1 MNRAKG
7 YTSHLKIAV
16 LSLADINNYGDMF
29 FPYIFRLELQSRLPT
44 AKIDLY
50 TNMQYHCD
58 IYDTAEYSR
67 NRLLDYN
74 AVILAGGDTVQRLDE
89 ENWKDI
95 YPSDIGKKRPSDI
108 IFDWLDLDKPYK
120 AYFSVGVHPQM
131 QEYRQDV
138 LSAIS
143 RLDYLAVRG
152 VLSKK
157 ILEGAI
163 ISNNNKIRIVPDLGW
178 LFNRYIDVLEKETE
192 GFCVPS
198 KPYMVF
204 EIFYEFDEE
213 VLRFAART
221 LQQFQ
226 SETGVE
232 VMLLPIVHT
241 KSRKQ
246 LSTWNDY
253 YPLSRIAEY
262 TDNALT
268 LMPDQLSAA
277 EVGILLKNAKFYLGS
292 SMHGAL
298 TCLSYGKPAGNILTW
313 TAPKLQELHGAR
325 TRADCFINH
334 WGRLPE
340 FLRKLDKEAEEK
352 NEKKY
357 SIMYADY
364 MWYRLSTE
372 LDELCRQ
379 ICEKQRIGFYE

>member
-1 MNRAKG
+1 M
-7 YTSHLKIAV
+7 
-16 LSLADINNYGDMF
+16 
-29 FPYIFRLELQSRLPT
+29 
-44 AKIDLY
+44 
-50 TNMQYHCD
+50 
-58 IYDTAEYSR
+58 
-67 NRLLDYN
+67 
-74 AVILAGGDTVQRLDE
+74 
-89 ENWKDI
+89 
-95 YPSDIGKKRPSDI
+95 
-108 IFDWLDLDKPYK
+108 
-120 AYFSVGVHPQM
+120 
-131 QEYRQDV
+131 
-138 LSAIS
+138 
-143 RLDYLAVRG
+143 
-152 VLSKK
+152 
-157 ILEGAI
+157 EGAI

-292 SMHGAL
+292 SMHGA
-298 TCLSYGKPAGNILTW
+298 
-313 TAPKLQELHGAR
+313 R

-364 MWYRLSTE
+364 MRYRLSTE